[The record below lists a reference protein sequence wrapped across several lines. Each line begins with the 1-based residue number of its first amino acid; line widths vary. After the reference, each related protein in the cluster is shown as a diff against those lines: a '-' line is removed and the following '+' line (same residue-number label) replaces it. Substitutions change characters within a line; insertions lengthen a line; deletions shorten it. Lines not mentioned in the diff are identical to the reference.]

1 MDFMTD
7 LVLTDDNFEQEVI
20 KSDTPVLV
28 DFWAPWCGPCKILEP
43 VIDELA
49 KEYEGK
55 IKIGKVNVDENPNSA
70 SKYGIMSIPSIFI
83 FKNSQPV
90 KSMIGVQSKEK
101 LKGEIEAVISS

>member
-1 MDFMTD
+1 MAD
-7 LVLTDDNFEQEVI
+7 LVLTDDNFEEEVI
-20 KSDTPVLV
+20 KSQTPVLV

-70 SKYGIMSIPSIFI
+70 SKYGIMSIPSILI

-101 LKGEIEAVISS
+101 LKGEIENAIAS